1 MTGRCKA
8 AGLVIPVALATVL
21 AACAMIP
28 QYQRPALP
36 VPVVYPGQGADKVTA
51 AKAAPVAAADIASRE
66 LFRDERLNRLVELA
80 LANNRDLRT
89 AVLNVQQTQAQY
101 RITRSALF
109 PTVQGSAGFTR
120 SETSFST
127 ATLLPGEF
135 AGLGTGAAASS
146 TSYTANSFSASI
158 GVTSYELDLF
168 GHVRSQNAQ
177 ALEQYFQTE
186 EAQRAAQVTLVSQVA
201 TQYLT
206 VRETE
211 ELLKLSNDTLA
222 AVRSSYDLN
231 KATFDAGASNELDLR
246 QSEGQVETAQIDVET
261 YQRQLQQA
269 LNALQLLLG
278 APVPEDLPPA
288 RPFSDA
294 NMVADVP
301 ASLPSDL
308 IARRPDI
315 LEAEHGLKAAN
326 ANIGVAR
333 AAFFPTI
340 SLTSSVGVTSTQLS
354 SLFKAGSG
362 EWSFGPQISLP
373 LFAGGKNVAGLD
385 SAKAGEQ
392 LQVVAYEK
400 AIQTAFRE
408 VADALVGVDSY
419 ARQITLEQSL
429 IDTQQR
435 RLELATLRYR
445 QGEDTYLNELA
456 AQQDLYSAQ
465 QGLLQA
471 QFNRLSSKV
480 SLYQALGGGWK

>member
-1 MTGRCKA
+1 MIRRFIL
-8 AGLVIPVALATVL
+8 AGVASGLSLVGCT
-21 AACAMIP
+21 MIP
-28 QYQRPALP
+28 HYQQPTPP
-36 VPVVYPGQGADKVTA
+36 VPTQYPGA
-51 AKAAPVAAADIASRE
+51 AASVAPVAAADIASRE
-66 LFRDERLNRLVELA
+66 VFRDERLNRLVELA

-89 AVLNVQQTQAQY
+89 AVLNVQQTEAQY
-101 RITRSALF
+101 RITRSAIF
-109 PTVQGSAGFTR
+109 PAVQGSASATR
-120 SETSFST
+120 SESSFST
-127 ATLLPGEF
+127 ASLIPGGTTGF
-135 AGLGTGAAASS
+135 GLGGASS
-146 TSYTANSFSASI
+146 SLSYTENSFSATV

-177 ALEQYFQTE
+177 ALEQYFETE
-186 EAQRAAQVTLVSQVA
+186 EAQRAAQVSLVGSVA

-206 VRETE
+206 LRENE
-211 ELLKLSNDTLA
+211 ELLKLSQDTLT
-222 AVRSSYDLN
+222 AVKDSYDLN

-269 LNALQLLLG
+269 RNALQLLLG
-278 APVPEDLPPA
+278 APIPEDLPPA
-288 RPFSDA
+288 RPFSDSG
-294 NMVADVP
+294 MVADVP
-301 ASLPSDL
+301 AGLPSEL
-308 IARRPDI
+308 LARRPDI
-315 LEAEHGLKAAN
+315 LEAEHTLKAAN

-340 SLTSSVGVTSTQLS
+340 SLTGSVGVTSTQLS

-362 EWSFGPQISLP
+362 EWSFGPQISVP
-373 LFAGGKNVAGLD
+373 LFAGGKNIATLD
-385 SAKAGEQ
+385 SAKVGKE
-392 LQVVAYEK
+392 LDVVAYEK

-419 ARQITLEQSL
+419 ARQITLEQAL

-435 RLELATLRYR
+435 RLDLATLRYR

-456 AQQDLYSAQ
+456 AQQDLFSAQ

-471 QFNRLSSKV
+471 QFNRLSAKV

>member
-1 MTGRCKA
+1 MMRRFKL
-8 AGLVIPVALATVL
+8 AGVAMGLCLVGCT
-21 AACAMIP
+21 MIP
-28 QYQRPALP
+28 HYQQPALP
-36 VPVVYPGQGADKVTA
+36 VPAQYPGA
-51 AKAAPVAAADIASRE
+51 AVGAAPVPAADIASHE
-66 LFRDERLNRLVELA
+66 VFRDERLNRLVELA

-101 RITRSALF
+101 RITRSAIF
-109 PTVQGSAGFTR
+109 PSVQGSASGTR
-120 SETSFST
+120 SESSFST
-127 ATLLPGEF
+127 ASLIPGGTTGF
-135 AGLGTGAAASS
+135 GAGGSS
-146 TSYTANSFSASI
+146 SSLSYTQNSFSASV
-158 GVTSYELDLF
+158 GVTAYELDLF
-168 GHVRSQNAQ
+168 GHVRSQTAQ
-177 ALEQYFQTE
+177 ALEQYFENE
-186 EAQRAAQVTLVSQVA
+186 EAQRAAQVSLVGQIA

-206 VRETE
+206 LRETE
-211 ELLKLSNDTLA
+211 ELLQLSQNTLT
-222 AVRSSYDLN
+222 AVKASYDLN

-269 LNALQLLLG
+269 RDALQLLLG
-278 APVPEDLPPA
+278 APIPEDLPPA
-288 RPFSDA
+288 RPFSDSG
-294 NMVADVP
+294 MVADVP
-301 ASLPSDL
+301 AGLPSEL
-308 IARRPDI
+308 LARRPDI
-315 LEAEHGLKAAN
+315 LQAEHALKAAN

-340 SLTSSVGVTSTQLS
+340 ALTGSVGVTSTELS

-362 EWSFGPQISLP
+362 DWSFGPQISVP
-373 LFAGGKNVAGLD
+373 LFSGGKNIATLD
-385 SAKAGEQ
+385 SAKVGEQ

-419 ARQITLEQSL
+419 ARQITLEQAL

-435 RLELATLRYR
+435 RLDLATLRYR

-456 AQQDLYSAQ
+456 AQQDLFSAQ

-471 QFNRLSSKV
+471 QFNRLSAKV

>member
-1 MTGRCKA
+1 MISKLKA
-8 AGLVIPVALATVL
+8 AGLAAVLSLAGCT
-21 AACAMIP
+21 MIP
-28 QYQRPALP
+28 HYQRPAAP
-36 VPVVYPGQGADKVTA
+36 VPEQFPGPARTA
-51 AKAAPVAAADIASRE
+51 PAVAAADIAAHE
-66 LFRDERLNRLVELA
+66 VFRDARLNRLVDLA

-89 AVLNVQQTQAQY
+89 AVLNVEQTEAQY
-101 RITRSALF
+101 RISRSALL
-109 PTVQGSAGFTR
+109 PSVQGSASATR
-120 SETSFST
+120 SESSFST
-127 ATLLPGEF
+127 ATLFPG
-135 AGLGTGAAASS
+135 GLGSLGALGGASS
-146 TSYTANSFSASI
+146 SSFTENSFSASV

-177 ALEQYFQTE
+177 ALEQYFQNQ
-186 EAQRAAQVTLVSQVA
+186 EAQRAAQVSLVGQVA

-206 VRETE
+206 LRETE
-211 ELLKLSNDTLA
+211 ELLQLSKDTLA
-222 AVRSSYDLN
+222 AVQGSYDLN

-246 QSEGQVETAQIDVET
+246 QSEGQVESARIDVET
-261 YQRQLQQA
+261 YQRQLDQA
-269 LNALQLLLG
+269 RNALQLLLG
-278 APVPEDLPPA
+278 APLPDDLPPA
-288 RPFSDA
+288 QPFSDDG
-294 NMVADVP
+294 MVADVP
-301 ASLPSDL
+301 AGLPSEL

-315 LEAEHGLKAAN
+315 LQAEHALKAAN

-340 SLTSSVGVTSTQLS
+340 SLTGSVGVTSTQLS

-362 EWSFGPQISLP
+362 EWSFGPQISVP
-373 LFAGGKNVAGLD
+373 LFAGGKNVAGLEV
-385 SAKAGEQ
+385 AKVGER

-400 AIQTAFRE
+400 AIQSAFRE

-429 IDTQQR
+429 IVTQQR

-465 QGLLQA
+465 TGLLQA
-471 QFNRLSSKV
+471 QFNRLSAKV

>member
-1 MTGRCKA
+1 MTRTMA
-8 AGLVIPVALATVL
+8 AGMLAVPMALATVL
-21 AACAMIP
+21 AGCTLIP

-36 VPVVYPGQGADKVTA
+36 VPQVYPGQGAQQA
-51 AKAAPVAAADIASRE
+51 AAAQAAPVAAADIAAHE
-66 LFRDERLNRLVELA
+66 LFRDERLNRLIDLA

-101 RITRSALF
+101 RITRAALF
-109 PTVQGSAGFTR
+109 PAVQGSAGFSR
-120 SETSFST
+120 SQTSFST
-127 ATLLPGEF
+127 ASLQPGI
-135 AGLGTGAAASS
+135 ASGAGAASGSS
-146 TSYTANSFSASI
+146 PTANSFSASV
-158 GVTSYELDLF
+158 GVSAYELDLF

-177 ALEQYFQTE
+177 ALEQYFQSE
-186 EAQRAAQVTLVSQVA
+186 EAQRAAQVSLVGEVA

-206 VRETE
+206 LRETE
-211 ELLKLSNDTLA
+211 ELLKLSEDTLA
-222 AVRSSYDLN
+222 AVQASYDLN

-246 QSEGQVETAQIDVET
+246 QSEGQVETARINVET

-269 LNALQLLLG
+269 RNALQLLLG
-278 APVPEDLPPA
+278 APVPEDLPRA
-288 RPFSDA
+288 LPFSDD

-308 IARRPDI
+308 ITRRPDI

-362 EWSFGPQISLP
+362 EWSFGPQISVP

-385 SAKAGEQ
+385 SAKAGQ
-392 LQVVAYEK
+392 RLQVVAYEK

-408 VADALVGVDSY
+408 VADALVGVGSY
-419 ARQITLEQSL
+419 ARQIILEQSL
-429 IDTQQR
+429 IQTQQR

-456 AQQDLYSAQ
+456 AQQDLFSAQ